1 MLQSPEDAV
10 TGGVMKDSAPVRPC
24 RQLSAMCPPDVELED
39 LAGRVRLRRDPELD
53 ALDFLH
59 LVG

>member
-1 MLQSPEDAV
+1 
-10 TGGVMKDSAPVRPC
+10 MKDSAPVRPC